1 MRTFVVMVAIIVF
14 AGVVYSGDKDFVLVP
29 RYSGLGTAVT
39 NLNWIG
45 IYDVKQQIKYKDIT
59 EKYLFVKIPDYLY
72 TNSVIEDKVHYT
84 HSVIE
89 DKVHKDLIE
98 DKVHKD
104 LSKFIARSKMLS
116 SNKMTDLNTTV
127 GDTNFAFYTGND
139 VVVDF
144 FGPHGL

>member
-72 TNSVIEDKVHYT
+72 TNSVIEDKVH
-84 HSVIE
+84 
-89 DKVHKDLIE
+89 
-98 DKVHKD
+98 KD

>member
-72 TNSVIEDKVHYT
+72 TNSVIEDKVH
-84 HSVIE
+84 
-89 DKVHKDLIE
+89 KDLIE